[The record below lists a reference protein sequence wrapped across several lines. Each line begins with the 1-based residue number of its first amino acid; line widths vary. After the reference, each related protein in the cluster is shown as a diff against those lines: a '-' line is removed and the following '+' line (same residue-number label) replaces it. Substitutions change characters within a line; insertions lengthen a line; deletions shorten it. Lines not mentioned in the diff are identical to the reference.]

1 MTNWTDFVGDRSA
14 RVWFWARIT
23 GIPYVFSSI
32 HALNTSGS
40 AIADISHTPAHTVKS
55 GSLKISDGMQ
65 SLGQALHTKAGI
77 ASAQTLNLTLC
88 AGDYTRT
95 DDSNWLHD
103 MFARGKTSG
112 TVSWLTETVADEDDL
127 TFVVNDITG
136 WSDEDYLYIGTETC
150 QVNGAPSGSTITV
163 TRAEFDS
170 FGKSYTIDDNV
181 QARKIYCTSYPSIW
195 VGRYVKVWM
204 GFTDHEGRVP
214 DASFATGNS
223 RPIFTGVLREIS
235 QHGHEYE
242 IECAGLET
250 LLDRKIARNL
260 ASSAVSLNAD
270 PYANRGNP
278 IYDQRTANVREL
290 AAYIDDSNKWV
301 PVTVIEKLEDSAG
314 GTMSE
319 VTVAVLDGVVN
330 DAPILYDGSA
340 EVSDVLVFFENL
352 VTWIARALDNV
363 DWSGATHNFV
373 NDPTFEGNLEM
384 VHSFGTSEDNGWSND
399 GRIHFRWNGSMVDA
413 GATDYY
419 YDLIFHFDRPW
430 SIGRS
435 IGCYTR
441 MDLNIVNT
449 TQGQVMSANGD
460 EAPPALFVP
469 ASSDAIPVVV
479 PEFGT
484 GYDFPSS
491 GTLAVQDAIVSYTGY
506 SQLNDD
512 QGNAIPGVFKV
523 TGLTTIRGTREPI
536 TVSFNEDFFTAVES
550 RASTPT
556 NIYAEDSKIAVKE
569 VLAIVDKAWETALLQ
584 MMISGSGDGSASDT
598 LPSKHGAGIRG
609 DVINGL
615 ELVRLRQEIP
625 FLRPLRT
632 YIFHK
637 PITLRKILQSEA
649 QLVGGV
655 WSSRIGDDG
664 AGSHAYGLTLTKF
677 REPTDSISAIT
688 IGTGDVVW
696 ERPPEVRLDLE
707 NPITSIVVEPV
718 WDPVKGAH
726 TKDRLTYNFL
736 SGQEEHGDGATL
748 KIKSYDCNQTAYGF
762 NGEWLAHAMSLFIL
776 FGEATRKIMVHMVSR
791 ECWKVKIGDP
801 AKITHPY
808 ILDQEAATMGLTG
821 KQVAIYGLQN
831 RYFSHDPVRTVCTLV
846 EPRYFRR
853 ANWGPA
859 CKVSSYDSGTKKLTV
874 AANNFVPASTSSPI
888 GSTTLGTAKD
898 IDPFDTSYVITV
910 YEAGRYADTGGT
922 FKEDHVIAAIDKS
935 ANTITLTSALHSD
948 LQTAL
953 TAGDDIYVVFD
964 DYDDGSI
971 VAAQQNWLYQSTDT
985 HTVDSD
991 VSFKWTA

>member
-1 MTNWTDFVGDRSA
+1 MSTWQDFIGDRSA

-23 GIPYVFSSI
+23 GIPYIFSSI
-32 HALNTSGS
+32 HALNTSGTALTDVS
-40 AIADISHTPAHTVKS
+40 FSPAHTMKS
-55 GSLKISDGMQ
+55 GSLKISEGMQ

-112 TVSWLTETVADEDDL
+112 TQSWLTETVTDETDL

-181 QARKIYCTSYPSIW
+181 QARKIYCTSYPSVW
-195 VGRYVKVWM
+195 VGRYVKVYM
-204 GFTDHEGRVP
+204 GFTDHTGAVP
-214 DASFATGNS
+214 DSSFAVGNS

-250 LLDRKIARNL
+250 LFDRKVARNL
-260 ASSAVSLNAD
+260 ASSQVSLNAD
-270 PYANRGNP
+270 PYANLGNP

-290 AAYIDDSNKWV
+290 AAYIDDSCKYI
-301 PVTVIEKLEDSAG
+301 PVTVVEVLEDASGADI
-314 GTMSE
+314 TIQE
-319 VTVAVLDGVVN
+319 TAILDGIVN
-330 DAPILYDGSA
+330 AAPTLYDGTA
-340 EVSDVLVFFENL
+340 EVSNEMVFFEN
-352 VTWIARALDNV
+352 IATYIIRGLDQINWTG
-363 DWSGATHNFV
+363 DHNFT
-373 NDPTFEGNLEM
+373 NNPTFEGNLEI
-384 VHSFGTSEDNGWSND
+384 VHSFGTTEDNGWSND
-399 GRIHFRWNGSMVDA
+399 GKIQFRWNGSKVEA
-413 GATDYY
+413 GAEDYFY
-419 YDLIFHFDRPW
+419 SLYIHFDRPW
-430 SIGRS
+430 SIGRA
-435 IGCYTR
+435 IGCHTF
-441 MDLNIVNT
+441 MDLGINAYA
-449 TQGQVMSANGD
+449 QGYVYHRDGD
-460 EAPPALFVP
+460 EPPPALYVP
-469 ASSDAIPVVV
+469 ASSDSIPVVV

-491 GTLAVQDAIVSYTGY
+491 GTLSVQDAIVAYTGY

-512 QGNAIPGVFKV
+512 QGNAIPGVYKF
-523 TGLTTIRGTREPI
+523 TGLTTKRGTREPI
-536 TVSFNEDFFTAVES
+536 QVSFHEDFFTAVES
-550 RASTPT
+550 RASTPAS
-556 NIYAEDSKIAVKE
+556 IYAEDSKIAVKE
-569 VLAIVDKAWETALLQ
+569 VLAIVNVAWETALLQ
-584 MMISGSGDGSASDT
+584 MMVSGSGDGSSVDV

-655 WSSRIGDDG
+655 WASRIGDDG
-664 AGSHAYGLTLTKF
+664 AGSHVYGLTLTKF
-677 REPTDSISAIT
+677 REPTDSISALT
-688 IGTGDVVW
+688 IDTDDVTW
-696 ERPPEVRLDLE
+696 KRPPEVRLDLE

-776 FGEATRKIMVHMVSR
+776 FGEASRKIMVHMVSR
-791 ECWKVKIGDP
+791 EGMKVKIGDP
-801 AKITHPY
+801 ALLTHPY
-808 ILDQEAATMGLTG
+808 ILDQEAASMGLTG
-821 KQVAIYGLQN
+821 KQVQIYGIQN
-831 RYFSHDPVRTVCTLV
+831 RFFSQDEIRSIIALV

-898 IDPFDTSYVITV
+898 IDPFEATYKITV

-948 LQTAL
+948 LQTAI

-964 DYDDGSI
+964 DYDTSGI
-971 VAAQQNWLYQSTDT
+971 PAAQKNWLYQSTDT
-985 HTVDSD
+985 HTVNSD
-991 VSFKWTA
+991 ASFKWTA